1 VAVVLCNNHRGA
13 ALKALQ
19 NASAGTK
26 SEAILEM
33 PGLQKRF
40 AELGA
45 APETLSGE
53 ALGRFL
59 AGETVKWTRIIRAS
73 GATMD

>member
-1 VAVVLCNNHRGA
+1 MPD
-13 ALKALQ
+13 LQ
-19 NASAGTK
+19 R
-26 SEAILEM
+26 
-33 PGLQKRF
+33 RF

-45 APETLSGE
+45 APGTVFGE